1 MRHSNCILLAGILTG
16 TMLAAGRAL
25 PAVEQ
30 VPLAARPFPRD
41 AIRLL
46 DGPFADAQRRNGEVL
61 LQLDPDRLLHMF
73 RVTAGLPSHAEP
85 YGGWEAPEIEVRGHT
100 LGHYL
105 TACALTYA
113 ATADPRFQERTQ
125 QIVTGLSEC
134 QQALA
139 QQATHPGYLAAFP
152 ESFFDRVETLQ
163 PVWVPWYTLHKI
175 LAGLLDTYEYCDN
188 QQALDV
194 AVQVAG
200 WIAFRVDRLS
210 HAQQQAMLDTE
221 FGGMNE
227 VLAHLYSFTSDP
239 DHLRLARVF
248 DHERLF
254 DPLAQ
259 GDDRLDGL
267 HANTQVPKVI
277 GAAREYEVTGESRYL
292 DIARCFW
299 DRVALHRSYVTGGHS
314 DHEHFFPPTEF
325 AKHLSPE
332 TTETCNTYNMLKLT
346 QHLFAIEPTAA
357 AMDFHERALYNHIL
371 AAQDPRRGM
380 FVYFLPLK
388 PGHFKSYSTL
398 DNSFWCCFG
407 TGLENPARYG
417 DAIFAHGD
425 DALYVNLFIAA
436 EVRWPELGL
445 VLRQETRFPEEDTT
459 RLQFDLTSP
468 RELALRIRHP
478 GWATAGI
485 TVTVN
490 GALQP
495 LSSTPGSYVTVRRT
509 WQRGDRVEVRLPM
522 AVRTES
528 LPHADHWLAFLYGPI
543 VLAGDLG
550 TEGLETLDLY
560 THNQVELTA
569 TPTPEVPILVGDSS
583 QVLSHVQPVDG
594 QPLTFQTAGL
604 GRPADVVLQPLYRVH
619 HRRYAV
625 YWECRSA
632 EHWQEIAAA
641 REAAAAARRELEART
656 VDVVVIG
663 NAESE
668 QEHRQQGERTTWG
681 PFSDRAWRHADD
693 GGWFSYDMQVLPDKP
708 MTLLCTY
715 WGSDSG
721 NRHFDLLVDGTQIAT
736 QRLDRDK
743 PDEFFD
749 VQYPIPAA
757 LTRGRTTITVRFQAH
772 PGHMAGGVFELRIVR

>member
-41 AIRLL
+41 AVRLL
-46 DGPFADAQRRNGEVL
+46 DGPLADAQRRNGEVL

-85 YGGWEAPEIEVRGHT
+85 YGGWEAPEVEVRGHT

-125 QIVTGLSEC
+125 QIVTGLAEC

-152 ESFFDRVETLQ
+152 ESFFDRVETRQ

-194 AVQVAG
+194 AVQAAG

-227 VLAHLYSFTSDP
+227 VLANLYALTGDP

-248 DHERLF
+248 DHQRLF

-277 GAAREYEVTGESRYL
+277 GAAREYQVTGESRYL

-314 DHEHFFPPTEF
+314 DHEHFFPPAEF

-357 AMDFHERALYNHIL
+357 AMDFYERGLYNHIL
-371 AAQDPRRGM
+371 AAQDPQRGM

-398 DNSFWCCFG
+398 DDSFWCCFG
-407 TGLENPARYG
+407 TGLENPARHG

-436 EVRWPELGL
+436 EVRWPEHGL

-459 RLQFDLTSP
+459 RLQFDLPSP

-478 GWATAGI
+478 VWATAGI

-490 GALQP
+490 DALQT

-560 THNQVELTA
+560 TRSQGELAA
-569 TPTPEVPILVGDSS
+569 TPTPEVPVLVGDGS
-583 QVLSHVQPVDG
+583 QVLPHVQPVGG

-604 GRPADVVLQPLYRVH
+604 GRPADVVLQPLYRLH

-632 EHWQEIAAA
+632 EQWQEIAAA

-663 NAESE
+663 HAESE
-668 QEHRQQGERTTWG
+668 QEHRQQGERTAWG

-721 NRHFDLLVDGTQIAT
+721 NRQFDLLVNGTQIAT

-757 LTRGRTTITVRFQAH
+757 LTRGQTTITVRFQAH
-772 PGHMAGGVFELRIVR
+772 PGHMAGGVFGLRVVH

>member
-1 MRHSNCILLAGILTG
+1 MRHSNCILLAGILTW

-41 AIRLL
+41 AVRLL
-46 DGPFADAQRRNGEVL
+46 DGPMADAQRRNGEVL

-85 YGGWEAPEIEVRGHT
+85 YGGWEAPEVEVRGHT

-125 QIVTGLSEC
+125 QIVTGLAEC

-152 ESFFDRVETLQ
+152 ESFFDRVETRQ

-194 AVQVAG
+194 AVQAAG

-227 VLAHLYSFTSDP
+227 VLANLYALTGDP

-248 DHERLF
+248 DHQRLF

-277 GAAREYEVTGESRYL
+277 GAAREYQVTGESRYL

-357 AMDFHERALYNHIL
+357 AMDFYERGLYNHIL
-371 AAQDPRRGM
+371 AAQDPQRGM

-398 DNSFWCCFG
+398 DDSFWCCFG
-407 TGLENPARYG
+407 TGLENPARHG

-436 EVRWPELGL
+436 EVRWPEHGL

-459 RLQFDLTSP
+459 RLQFDLPSP

-490 GALQP
+490 DALQT

-560 THNQVELTA
+560 TRSQGELAA
-569 TPTPEVPILVGDSS
+569 TPTPEVPVLVGDGS

-604 GRPADVVLQPLYRVH
+604 GRPADVVLQPLYRLH

-632 EHWQEIAAA
+632 EQWQEIAAA

-668 QEHRQQGERTTWG
+668 QEHRQQGERTAWG

-721 NRHFDLLVDGTQIAT
+721 NRQFDLLVNGTQIAT

-757 LTRGRTTITVRFQAH
+757 LTRGQTTITVRFQAH
-772 PGHMAGGVFELRIVR
+772 PGHMAGGVFGLRVVH